1 MMKKKITTRQI
12 VIAGMLSAITVV
24 LSATG
29 IGFIPLPSAA
39 GRATFIHVPVILA
52 GVLEGPLVAAF
63 TGFIF
68 GLYSFLTPTGVIPP
82 DPIVRILPRIFI
94 GIVAYGVY
102 RVCGKHKTLG
112 AALAAIAGTL
122 TNTIGFLGLAVLM
135 GYMPWPA
142 AATVM
147 VTQMPGEM
155 VVAAIL
161 TVILVKALS
170 KRSA

>member
-1 MMKKKITTRQI
+1 M
-12 VIAGMLSAITVV
+12 
-24 LSATG
+24 
-29 IGFIPLPSAA
+29 
-39 GRATFIHVPVILA
+39 VPVILA

-68 GLYSFLTPTGVIPP
+68 GLYSFLTPTGLIPA

-102 RVCGKHKTLG
+102 RLCGKHKTLG

-155 VVAAIL
+155 LVAAIL

>member
-1 MMKKKITTRQI
+1 MKKKITTRQI
-12 VIAGMLSAITVV
+12 VVAGMLSAITVV

-102 RVCGKHKTLG
+102 RLCGKHKTLG

-155 VVAAIL
+155 LVAAIL

>member
-1 MMKKKITTRQI
+1 MKKKITTRQI
-12 VIAGMLSAITVV
+12 VMAGMLSAITVV

-39 GRATFIHVPVILA
+39 GRATFIHVPVSLA

-68 GLYSFLTPTGVIPP
+68 GLYSFLTPMGVIPA

-94 GIVAYGVY
+94 GVVAYYVY
-102 RVCGKHKTLG
+102 RACGQHRTLG
-112 AALAAIAGTL
+112 AALAAVFGTL
-122 TNTIGFLGLAVLM
+122 TNTLGFLGLAVLM

-142 AATVM
+142 AALVM
-147 VTQMPGEM
+147 GTQMPGEM
-155 VVAAIL
+155 LVAAIL
-161 TVILVKALS
+161 TVVLVKALA
-170 KRSA
+170 KRL